1 MRFQRLLKTKGERT
15 NMKKPNRYY
24 VRWVLLCFIT
34 ATLPVVLLGLFS
46 YAKSSGVVLEKMK
59 KETALSLQ
67 QTQMNVEHSLKVV
80 DQATTHFLGS
90 KIIQTALN
98 EPLSPDQFQLY
109 TQVKTEL
116 SSLQRLDT
124 GIDDIQIWSTAGNW
138 LIKNDGLY
146 RLDAW
151 VKGASAMPDPAAP
164 SVWAIGRSKPA
175 LGTTDADMAMKS
187 SPDNQNESAA
197 RASLANICQ
206 TNVNLLKKLPLTAY
220 RSLGTAMIQIP
231 ACSISQL
238 ISVNAEH
245 EAVLLF
251 DQEGR
256 LFVHKGVTL
265 DGLDES
271 LRNSVQQ
278 LPEERTG
285 QYTTNIDRQS
295 FAVTYRKSDYNG
307 WTYVSVVTLD
317 QLTRSSREIGWFTL
331 YICLGLLMLSL
342 VVILLWTKRLYRPIA
357 QIYKEVLSQLGL
369 PASKK
374 PLNEIQVIGEQVH
387 SLFHT
392 KRRLENRLEGQ
403 TELLRT
409 FLMVKLF
416 LFGMKEEE
424 IVERMESLG
433 MRQNFSRFGVLALQ
447 IGNLENTRF
456 AEKDIDLLLFAVNN
470 MVGELIA
477 ADCRLHPIVLGR
489 TQTTVLT
496 GGGADTDEMFLSE
509 AYEAARLIQ
518 QTAAQVLDLQV
529 NIGISVPYHRL
540 TDIPRAY
547 EEAIEAAK
555 RHAFLGDEGIGYF
568 GDLGENHV
576 LHYAYP
582 FALQAELF
590 DAVKLVDKARAKE
603 LLGQLLREIEQSNP
617 NPYDMQFNAVRLLMN
632 TLGLANGV
640 TGLAF
645 PMQRQQALFD
655 ELFHL
660 NLTESGET
668 WFMDKIMDPI
678 MSGVEGQTE
687 ARHLS
692 LSKQMVQMI
701 HDEFDTDITI
711 DKCADRLHYNASY
724 LAAIFRKSMEV
735 SFSVYLAQYRHQMAL
750 KWLMET
756 DMPIKDIAERLRYN
770 NSQNFIRSF
779 RKTEGQSPGK
789 FREMG
794 RHDDGKSNSTATME
808 G

>member
-1 MRFQRLLKTKGERT
+1 MRFQRLNKTRVNAQE
-15 NMKKPNRYY
+15 MKKQPNRYY
-24 VRWVLLCFIT
+24 VRWVWLCFIT

-46 YAKSSGVVLEKMK
+46 YAKSSGVVLEKTK

-67 QTQMNVEHSLKVV
+67 QTQMNVEHSLKVA

-124 GIDDIQIWSTAGNW
+124 GIDDIQLWSTAGNW

-151 VKGASAMPDPAAP
+151 IKGNASAMPDPAAP
-164 SVWAIGRSKPA
+164 SVWAIGESKAATGAQEANMPS
-175 LGTTDADMAMKS
+175 GS
-187 SPDNQNESAA
+187 QNESVTQPT
-197 RASLANICQ
+197 SANRCQ
-206 TNVNLLKKLPLTAY
+206 TYVSLLKKLPLTAY

-231 ACSISQL
+231 ACSLSQL

-251 DQEGR
+251 DQDGQ

-265 DGLDES
+265 DGLDET
-271 LRNSVQQ
+271 LHQSVRQ
-278 LPEERTG
+278 LPGDRTG
-285 QYTTNIDRQS
+285 QYTLNMDRQS

-317 QLTRSSREIGWFTL
+317 QLTRSSRDIGWFTL
-331 YICLGLLMLSL
+331 SICLILLLLSIAA
-342 VVILLWTKRLYRPIA
+342 ILLWTKRLYQPIA
-357 QIYKEVLSQLGL
+357 QIYKEVMSQMGMS
-369 PASKK
+369 PSRK
-374 PLNEIQVIGEQVH
+374 PLDEIQVIGEQVQT
-387 SLFHT
+387 LFDT
-392 KRRLENRLEGQ
+392 KKRLESRLEGQ

-416 LFGMKEEE
+416 LFGMKEGE

-433 MRQNFSRFGVLALQ
+433 MRQNFSRFCVLALQ
-447 IGNLENTRF
+447 IGSLENTRF
-456 AEKDIDLLLFAVNN
+456 TEKDIDLLLFAVNN
-470 MVGELIA
+470 MVGELLA
-477 ADCRLHPIVLGR
+477 ADRRLHPIVLGR

-496 GGGADTDEMFLSE
+496 GGSEAKESMISE
-509 AYEAARLIQ
+509 AYAAARLIQ
-518 QTAAQVLDLQV
+518 RTAARVLDLKV
-529 NIGISVPYHRL
+529 HIGISVPYQRL
-540 TDIPRAY
+540 PELPRAY
-547 EEAIEAAK
+547 EEAVEASK

-568 GDLGENHV
+568 GDLGEDHV
-576 LHYAYP
+576 LHYSYP
-582 FALQAELF
+582 FALQSELF
-590 DAVKLVDKARAKE
+590 DAVKLVDRERAGK
-603 LLGQLLREIEQSNP
+603 LLRQLLYEISQNNP
-617 NPYDMQFNAVRLLMN
+617 NIYDMQFNAVRLLMN

-640 TGLAF
+640 TGQAI

-660 NLTESGET
+660 NLTESGAA
-668 WFMDKIMDPI
+668 WFMDHIIDPVMNGI
-678 MSGVEGQTE
+678 EGQTE

-692 LSKQMVQMI
+692 LSKQMVQMV
-701 HDEFDTDITI
+701 HEEFDTDITI
-711 DKCADRLHYNASY
+711 DTCADRLHYNASY
-724 LAAIFRKSMEV
+724 LAALFRKSMEV
-735 SFSVYLAQYRHQMAL
+735 SFSAYLAQYRHQMAL

-756 DMPIKDIAERLRYN
+756 DMPIKEIAERLRYN

-779 RKTEGQSPGK
+779 RKTEGCSPGK
-789 FREMG
+789 FRELG
-794 RHDDGKSNSTATME
+794 RQNNGKASGSA
-808 G
+808 

>member
-1 MRFQRLLKTKGERT
+1 
-15 NMKKPNRYY
+15 MKKQPNRYY
-24 VRWVLLCFIT
+24 VRWVLLCFIIT
-34 ATLPVVLLGLFS
+34 TMPVVLLGLFS
-46 YAKSSGVVLEKMK
+46 YIKSSGVVLEKMN

-98 EPLSPDQFQLY
+98 EPLNPDQFQLY

-151 VKGASAMPDPAAP
+151 IKGNTSAMPNPAAP
-164 SVWAIGRSKPA
+164 SVWEIGSSKA
-175 LGTTDADMAMKS
+175 SSGSKDASIPTAMPS
-187 SPDNQNESAA
+187 ANQVDESAI
-197 RASLANICQ
+197 RSSLVNNCQ

-231 ACSISQL
+231 ACSLSQL
-238 ISVNAEH
+238 ISVNADH

-251 DQEGR
+251 DQDRR

-265 DGLDES
+265 EGLDES
-271 LRNSVQQ
+271 LRQSVRQ

-285 QYTTNIDRQS
+285 QYNMNIDHQS
-295 FAVTYRKSDYNG
+295 FMVTYRKSDYNG

-331 YICLGLLMLSL
+331 YICIGLLLLSIIA
-342 VVILLWTKRLYRPIA
+342 ILLWTKRLYRPIA
-357 QIYKEVLSQLGL
+357 QIYNEVLSQMGMT
-369 PASKK
+369 ASKK
-374 PLNEIQVIGEQVH
+374 SLDEIQVIGEQVH
-387 SLFHT
+387 TLFDT
-392 KRRLENRLEGQ
+392 KRRLESRLEGQ

-416 LFGMKEEE
+416 LFGMKEGE

-433 MRQNFSRFGVLALQ
+433 MRQDFSRFYVLALQ
-447 IGNLENTRF
+447 IGSLENTRF
-456 AEKDIDLLLFAVNN
+456 SEKDIDLLLFAVNN
-470 MVGELIA
+470 MVEELIG
-477 ADCRLHPIVLGR
+477 ADQRLQPIVLGR

-496 GGGADTDEMFLSE
+496 GEAGSEELFLSE
-509 AYEAARLIQ
+509 AYAAARLVQ
-518 QTAAQVLDLQV
+518 QTAAEVLNLKV
-529 NIGISVPYHRL
+529 NIGISVPYQRL
-540 TDIPRAY
+540 PDIPRAY
-547 EEAIEAAK
+547 EEAVEAVK
-555 RHAFLGDEGIGYF
+555 RHAFFGDEGIGYF
-568 GDLGENHV
+568 GDLGEYHV
-576 LHYAYP
+576 LHYSYP
-582 FALQAELF
+582 FALQSELF
-590 DAVKLVDKARAKE
+590 DAVKLVDRE
-603 LLGQLLREIEQSNP
+603 RVGSLLPKLLHEIEQSNP

-632 TLGLANGV
+632 MLGLANGV
-640 TGLAF
+640 TGQAI

-668 WFMDKIMDPI
+668 WFMDKIIDPI
-678 MSGVEGQTE
+678 MNGIEGQTE
-687 ARHLS
+687 VRHLS

-711 DKCADRLHYNASY
+711 DTCADRLHYNSSY
-724 LAAIFRKSMEV
+724 LATIFRKSMEV
-735 SFSVYLAQYRHQMAL
+735 SFSAYLAQYRHKVAI

-756 DMPIKDIAERLRYN
+756 DMPIKEIAERLRYN

-779 RKTEGQSPGK
+779 RKTECYSPGK
-789 FREMG
+789 FRELG
-794 RHDDGKSNSTATME
+794 RQDDGNSNGSASME

>member
-1 MRFQRLLKTKGERT
+1 
-15 NMKKPNRYY
+15 MKKQPNRYY
-24 VRWVLLCFIT
+24 VRWVILCFIIT
-34 ATLPVVLLGLFS
+34 TLPVVLLGLFS

-98 EPLSPDQFQLY
+98 EPLNPDQFQLY

-151 VKGASAMPDPAAP
+151 IKGNASAMPDPEAP
-164 SVWAIGRSKPA
+164 SVWEISGSKAPSGSKDAVIPAIQP
-175 LGTTDADMAMKS
+175 S
-187 SPDNQNESAA
+187 SPQNESAIQ
-197 RASLANICQ
+197 LAAVNSCQ
-206 TNVNLLKKLPLTAY
+206 INVNLLKKLPLTAY
-220 RSLGTAMIQIP
+220 RSTGTAMIQIP

-238 ISVNAEH
+238 ISVNADH

-251 DQEGR
+251 DQDGR
-256 LFVHKGVTL
+256 LIVHKGVTL

-271 LRNSVQQ
+271 LQQSVKQ

-285 QYTTNIDRQS
+285 QYNLNIDSQS
-295 FAVTYRKSDYNG
+295 LMVTYRKSDYNS

-331 YICLGLLMLSL
+331 YICIGLLLLSIIA
-342 VVILLWTKRLYRPIA
+342 ILLWTKRLYRPIA
-357 QIYKEVLSQLGL
+357 QIYKEVLSQIGRA
-369 PASKK
+369 ASTK
-374 PLNEIQVIGEQVH
+374 PLDEIQMIGEQVH
-387 SLFHT
+387 SLFDT
-392 KRRLENRLEGQ
+392 KRRLESRLEGQ

-416 LFGMKEEE
+416 LFGMREGE

-433 MRQNFSRFGVLALQ
+433 MRQDFSRFCVLALQ
-447 IGNLENTRF
+447 IGSLENTRF
-456 AEKDIDLLLFAVNN
+456 TEKDIDLLLFAVNN

-477 ADCRLHPIVLGR
+477 ADRRLHPIVLGR

-496 GGGADTDEMFLSE
+496 SGADSEELFLSE
-509 AYEAARLIQ
+509 VYAAARLVQ
-518 QTAAQVLDLQV
+518 QTAAEVLDLRV
-529 NIGISVPYHRL
+529 NIGISVPYQRL
-540 TDIPRAY
+540 PDIPRAY
-547 EEAIEAAK
+547 EEAVEAAK
-555 RHAFLGDEGIGYF
+555 RHAFFGDEGIGYF
-568 GDLGENHV
+568 GDLGENHI
-576 LHYAYP
+576 LHYSYP
-582 FALQAELF
+582 FALQSELF
-590 DAVKLVDKARAKE
+590 DSIKLVDRERVRPLLSE
-603 LLGQLLREIEQSNP
+603 LLHEIEQNNS

-640 TGLAF
+640 TGQAI

-655 ELFHL
+655 ELYQL
-660 NLTESGET
+660 SLPESGET
-668 WFMDKIMDPI
+668 WFMDQIIDPI
-678 MSGVEGQTE
+678 MTGIEGHTE
-687 ARHLS
+687 VRHLA

-701 HDEFDTDITI
+701 HEEFDTDITI
-711 DKCADRLHYNASY
+711 DTCADRLHYNSSY
-724 LAAIFRKSMEV
+724 LATIFRKSMEL
-735 SFSVYLAQYRHQMAL
+735 SFSAYLAQHRHQIAI
-750 KWLMET
+750 KWLLET

-779 RKTEGQSPGK
+779 RKTEGHSPGK
-789 FREMG
+789 FRELG
-794 RHDDGKSNSTATME
+794 RQDDGNSNGSASME